1 MNIKT
6 NVCDLIG
13 HTPLLELRNIEKIEN
28 LKSKIFAKIEYLNP
42 TGSIKDRTAYSLIA
56 EAEKKGLLKK
66 DSVIIEPTSGNT
78 GIGLAAIGI
87 SKGYKV
93 IIVLPENFSI
103 ERRKMIKAYG
113 AEIALSKAE
122 EGMKGAVDL
131 ANKLAKE
138 YPNSFIPSQFDNPDN
153 PLIHYT
159 STGPEVYE
167 DTDGNIDYLVAGVGT
182 GGTISGVGKYL
193 KQQNK
198 EIQIIAV
205 EPASSPLLSK
215 GETGPHAIQGIGPNF
230 VPSILDRSVIDKIM
244 SITNEDAINYAKYI
258 NKSEGILVGI
268 SSGAALKAA
277 IDIASKE
284 ENKNIVVILPDSG
297 DRYLSTPLFED

>member
-42 TGSIKDRTAYSLIA
+42 NGSIKDRTAYSLIA

-103 ERRKMIKAYG
+103 ERRKMIKAYR

-159 STGPEVYE
+159 STGPEIYE

-277 IDIASKE
+277 IDLAKKE

>member
-78 GIGLAAIGI
+78 GIGLTAIGI

-159 STGPEVYE
+159 STGPEIYE

-277 IDIASKE
+277 IDLAKKE